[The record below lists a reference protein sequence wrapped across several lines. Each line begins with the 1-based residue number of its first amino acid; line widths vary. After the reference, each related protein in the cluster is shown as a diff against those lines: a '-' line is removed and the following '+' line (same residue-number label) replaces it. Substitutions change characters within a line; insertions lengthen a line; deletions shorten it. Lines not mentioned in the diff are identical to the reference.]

1 MQNLTTSVFSYYFF
15 SSVAFFGFYAYF
27 GMKKAISK
35 LL

>member
-1 MQNLTTSVFSYYFF
+1 MQSVNSIFSYNYF

-27 GMKKAISK
+27 CMKKAISK

>member
-1 MQNLTTSVFSYYFF
+1 MQTLTNSVFSYNF

-27 GMKKAISK
+27 CMKKAISK